1 MMTTAQVSQ
10 TSNQPVNQPQDI
22 QIIPTGAA
30 LGAEIRGLDLSQ
42 PVPEASKVL
51 LRQAWAD
58 HLVLLWRG
66 QQLPDLSFL
75 EAAGIFGK
83 TKEIKRNRY
92 GA

>member
-42 PVPEASKVL
+42 PVP
-51 LRQAWAD
+51 
-58 HLVLLWRG
+58 
-66 QQLPDLSFL
+66 
-75 EAAGIFGK
+75 
-83 TKEIKRNRY
+83 
-92 GA
+92 